1 MSAAVIL
8 AAALVGVASACVGR
22 PASARRPRTS
32 DGAPGH
38 APAPASSSRRLAHTA
53 RPARHRVDLDQQF
66 ADAVDLV
73 LLAVRCG
80 HLPLEAVRIAI
91 PRTAGPVRP
100 AFEEVDRRVRD
111 GQRFAEALTALP
123 SLLGPRAH
131 ALADAF
137 AAADRDGLPLA
148 PVLDRLATEA
158 RHDRRRRVDALARQ
172 LPVRLA
178 FPLVLCTLPSFVML
192 AVAPLLLA
200 ALHTIR
206 R

>member
-1 MSAAVIL
+1 MTTAMLTAAAVL
-8 AAALVGVASACVGR
+8 ACLAFASPARQHPVRR
-22 PASARRPRTS
+22 PADATDNGQAP
-32 DGAPGH
+32 APGH
-38 APAPASSSRRLAHTA
+38 THSRPRRLFG
-53 RPARHRVDLDQQF
+53 RWVDLDQQF

-80 HLPLEAVRIAI
+80 HLPLQAMRLAVTRMPA
-91 PRTAGPVRP
+91 AARP
-100 AFEEVDRRVRD
+100 AFELVDHRVRD
-111 GQRFAEALTALP
+111 GQRFADALTALP
-123 SLLGPRAH
+123 ELLGPRAH

-148 PVLDRLATEA
+148 PVLERLAAEA
-158 RHDRRRRVDALARQ
+158 RHDRRRRADARARQ

-178 FPLVLCTLPSFVML
+178 FPLVLCTLPSFVLL

>member
-1 MSAAVIL
+1 MTVAFTIGVTSL
-8 AAALVGVASACVGR
+8 AALLIGTSLGSTTRKPHGAEPTNPRVHRCGRRRRRSA
-22 PASARRPRTS
+22 
-32 DGAPGH
+32 
-38 APAPASSSRRLAHTA
+38 
-53 RPARHRVDLDQQF
+53 DLDEHF

-80 HLPLEAVRIAI
+80 HLPLQAMRVVGPRLA
-91 PRTAGPVRP
+91 PGVRTA
-100 AFEEVDRRVRD
+100 FEQVDAAARSGR
-111 GQRFAEALTALP
+111 RFADALEALPAAL
-123 SLLGPRAH
+123 GDRAH

-137 AAADRDGLPLA
+137 ATADRDGLPLA
-148 PVLDRLATEA
+148 PVLERLAAEA
-158 RHDRRRRVDALARQ
+158 RHDRRRRSDARSRQ

-178 FPLVLCTLPSFVML
+178 FPLVLCTLPSFVLL